1 MNTYLLLKLT
11 HIFCAIIA
19 VGANMSYALWLTVGK
34 MNPQHQLFAL
44 KGIKRLDDW
53 VANPAYI
60 LALITGHIMLFVA
73 DIPMTTPWVLAG
85 EILFVAQGL
94 IAFPL
99 YTPTLRKQ
107 IAAGESLGL
116 DSEEFRRL
124 DRKGTIL
131 GITLNILAVLIVVVM
146 VLKPQF

>member
-11 HIFCAIIA
+11 HILCAIVA
-19 VGANMSYALWLTVGK
+19 VGANMSYALWLMVGK

-60 LALITGHIMLFVA
+60 LALITGHIMLFVGE
-73 DIPMTTPWVLAG
+73 IPITTPWVMAG
-85 EILFVAQGL
+85 EILFIAQGV
-94 IAFPL
+94 IAFPF

-107 IAAGESLGL
+107 IAAGEAHGL

-124 DRKGTIL
+124 DRKGTAL
-131 GITLNILAVLIVVVM
+131 GMTLNILAVVIVAVM